1 MNASANDRR
10 HRNFLFRPFFNF
22 LAVLL
27 SRTTVAVLI
36 LLVSRLAP
44 AQMIDLNTNGMSDVW
59 EQLYGAS
66 NLSPSGD
73 TDGDGFSNLQEALA
87 GTDPFNAS
95 SFPKIA
101 GTAKLPA
108 ALTVTIPCELGKQYQ
123 LQSVTALG
131 STNWVVETN
140 VVVRSGTTLT
150 LMAAAGS
157 VGKFFR
163 TAVSDVDTDGDGVS
177 DWEEYKLGLD
187 PLNAMSNGQMD
198 SNGQLMT
205 DAAYAMGKFSAQ
217 NIFSIAATD
226 PTTVQPD
233 PGASATDLGVLTV
246 SRGGFALKSVTVN
259 LALGGPGSGYAA
271 EGVDHATLPRTVTF
285 PVGVSSQNISVTP
298 LADTNLH
305 TAVIAQMKLIPGTN
319 YTTSYA
325 SNASVV
331 IYPSPT
337 ANGTGLNGNYYTNAN
352 VTYTNAANFNAAN
365 LKLSRVDTN
374 VDFTWG
380 TTTSPITNNGY
391 YTVRWTGQ
399 VLPQYSETYY
409 FVVNS
414 DEGCKLWVNDQLIID
429 NWKAQTATDSLG
441 IIALQ
446 GGVLYNI
453 KLEYLQ
459 ITGSAVA
466 HLSWY
471 SPSQPKQIIPSS
483 RLFPTNSVN
492 APSSITCALSAV
504 AFLGQPFSFTVTGAN
519 TPLAYTASGLPPGLG
534 FTNGVISGIPNFA
547 GTYQTMVTSSNTV
560 GLGSAAVSIQ
570 VIDTGS
576 SVVREVWTGV
586 TGTNIADIPLST
598 PATLTNTL
606 GTLEGITNY
615 GSNYGERIRG
625 YLTAP
630 VTGNYYFWIAGSDS
644 AEAWISN
651 DSEPANKLRRA
662 NVFPAGGGTTFR
674 NWNSQPNQQSKW
686 ISLVAGQK
694 YYVEILHKAG
704 TTPDHWSVGWSQD
717 PIGTNTVPT
726 NIVPG
731 YVLSRYYPQPASIL
745 SGTFYS
751 ANMLALPGVNSSAV
765 GSATLLVSAD
775 GSQAILNYSVSG
787 ITGAHIDHIYSDPYL
802 ASPTTLVFD
811 IAAAHPRADGSYVWT
826 IKQTGTLA
834 AADIVELLIEGKASI
849 VINSIAFPNGEIGG
863 HFTFANGSQT
873 FTAPP
878 APPAWTD
885 DHTDTNAAA
894 RFLIQS
900 TFGPNLT
907 DIANVQSLGY
917 SNWISAQFALPAT
930 HHLPIVM
937 TNMSADP
944 SNPFPSSDWF
954 NAWWQNAVTAPD
966 QLRQR
971 VAFAL
976 SEILVISESGV
987 LQDKST
993 ALAAYYDTLIDNA
1006 FGNYRDLLKAVT
1018 LTPAMGLYLNMQ
1030 ANDMG
1035 SLPNGTHPNEN
1046 YAREINQLFSIGLY
1060 HLWPDGTLVLN
1071 SQNSL
1076 VPTYDQ
1082 NVINGFASTFTGWNY
1097 YQTNQLNG
1105 RLPTSFSPSQNL
1117 TNPMVLVPLH
1127 HELGTKKLLDNVMIP
1142 AAVGSQTN
1150 STLTNFDNYCSQN
1163 LEAAFDSIFNNPNVG
1178 PFVCRQLI
1186 QRLVTSNPSR
1196 NYLYRVVQKFND
1208 NGSGVRGD
1216 MKAVIRAILTD
1227 YEARSVDFI
1236 SSNTTFTNSTT
1247 TNTLLSTYGKQ
1258 REPLLRV
1265 TATARAFPAPPSQ
1278 TGTYVETGTQTN
1290 TITLPQPHRMANGDT
1305 VALSFTDTSGNP
1317 APPNQNYSVTVINSN
1332 TFTVNTPNLLTG
1344 TYSQSGS
1351 TVTVTIS
1358 AGHGLVTGNAAYVV
1372 FTSGGAASGGYAV
1385 TVTSGTAFTVNVLDS
1400 VTRSG
1405 NCLLS
1410 RISASG
1416 FTQSSSNIT
1425 VSCAGPHALTVNET
1439 IYIPANSV
1447 LIPAGQYVVKTIPD
1461 PLHFTFIL
1469 TNNVGT
1475 QSGFTLYPLGAPS
1488 LTRSGNATV
1497 QWSTWNLGYTDSD
1510 PTYNLAQSPLSANTV
1525 FNFFFPN
1532 YAFPGALSAAGLTTP
1547 EFQLTSDTSTA
1558 LQMNFL
1564 EAGILNNTANTNGLS
1579 SFNNGGGAIVLDIG
1593 PWMTTNF
1600 TAAAGVPSLVDN
1612 LNTLLLAG
1620 QLSAAAKTN
1629 IVNYVTNTTNF
1640 GYSAPPTATQ
1650 MRDRVRA
1657 VIHLIVCSPDFT
1669 IQK

>member
-1 MNASANDRR
+1 MNC
-10 HRNFLFRPFFNF
+10 

-36 LLVSRLAP
+36 LLISHRAP
-44 AQMIDLNTNGMSDVW
+44 AQMIDLNSNGMSDVW

-66 NLSPSGD
+66 GLSPSGD
-73 TDGDGFSNLQEALA
+73 ADGDGFSNLQEALA
-87 GTDPFNAS
+87 GTDPFNAN
-95 SFPKIA
+95 SFPKISS
-101 GTAKLPA
+101 GVKLPA
-108 ALTVTIPCELGKQYQ
+108 AFSVTIPCELGKQYQ
-123 LQSVTALG
+123 LQSVTNLG

-140 VVVRSGTTLT
+140 VVVRSGTNLTLT
-150 LMAAAGS
+150 ATAGS

-163 TAVSDVDTDGDGVS
+163 TAVSDVDSDGDGVN

-187 PLNAMSNGQMD
+187 PLNPFSNNTLDG
-198 SNGQLMT
+198 NGQLMN
-205 DAAYAMGKFSAQ
+205 DYAYATGKFAAQ
-217 NIFSIAATD
+217 NVISIAATTT
-226 PTTVQPD
+226 TTVQPD
-233 PGASATDLGVLTV
+233 PGISPTGPGVLTV

-259 LALGGPGSGYAA
+259 LALGGPGSGYAT
-271 EGVDHATLPRTVTF
+271 EGVDHMVLPRTITL
-285 PVGVSSQNISVTP
+285 PVGMSSTNITVMP
-298 LADTNLH
+298 LANTNLH
-305 TAVIAQMKLIPGTN
+305 TSVIAMMKLLPGAN
-319 YTTSYA
+319 YSVSYA

-337 ANGTGLNGNYYTNAN
+337 ANGTGLTGNYYTNSSITYASTN
-352 VTYTNAANFNAAN
+352 NFNPTNLFLTRVDATVDFNYTN
-365 LKLSRVDTN
+365 
-374 VDFTWG
+374 G
-380 TTTSPITNNGY
+380 TSPNLSNGLY
-391 YTVRWTGQ
+391 SVRWVGQ

-409 FVVNS
+409 FDVYS
-414 DEGCKLWVNDQLIID
+414 DDGCKLWVNDQLVVD
-429 NWKAQTATDSLG
+429 NWKSQSVSDAVGT
-441 IIALQ
+441 IALQ
-446 GGVLYNI
+446 GGTRYDI

-459 ITGSAVA
+459 AGTLGQV
-466 HLSWY
+466 HLNWY
-471 SPSQPKQIIPSS
+471 SASQPKQIIPST
-483 RLFPTNSVN
+483 RLYPTNTIA
-492 APSSITCALSAV
+492 APSTVTCALSAV

-547 GTYQTMVTSSNTV
+547 GSYQTMVTSSNIV

-586 TGTNIADIPLST
+586 TGTNIADIPTSL

-662 NVFPAGGGTTFR
+662 NVWPTNGGTTFR
-674 NWNSQPNQQSKW
+674 NWNTQTNQQSKW
-686 ISLVAGQK
+686 LYLVAGQK

-704 TTPDHWSVGWSQD
+704 TTPNDNWSVGWSQD
-717 PIGTNTVPT
+717 PVGTNTVPSG
-726 NIVPG
+726 IVPG
-731 YVLSRYYPQPASIL
+731 YVLSRYYPLPVSIL
-745 SGTFYS
+745 SGTLYS
-751 ANMLALPGVNSSAV
+751 ANMLALPGVVSTAV

-775 GSQAILNYSVSG
+775 GSQATLNYSVTGISG
-787 ITGAHIDHIYSDPYL
+787 THVDHIYSDPYL
-802 ASPTTLVFD
+802 ANPTTLVYD
-811 IAAAHPRADGSYVWT
+811 IAAAHPQANGTYIWT
-826 IKQTGTLA
+826 IKPTGTLA
-834 AADIVELLIEGKASI
+834 AADILEILVEGKASI
-849 VINSIAFPNGEIGG
+849 IINSTAYPGGEIGG
-863 HFTFANGSQT
+863 HFTFANGAQS

-894 RFLIQS
+894 RFLIQA
-900 TFGPNLT
+900 TFGPSLN
-907 DIANVQSLGY
+907 DIATVQSLGY
-917 SNWISAQFALPAT
+917 SNWITAQFALPAT
-930 HHLPIVM
+930 HHLPVVM
-937 TNMSADP
+937 ANASADP

-954 NAWWQNAVTAPD
+954 NTWWQNSVTAPD

-976 SEILVISESGV
+976 SEIMVASESGV
-987 LQDKST
+987 LQDHST
-993 ALAAYYDTLIDNA
+993 ALAYYYDTLLDNA

-1030 ANDMG
+1030 GNAMG
-1035 SLPNGTHPNEN
+1035 NIVTGVHADEN

-1082 NVINGFASTFTGWNY
+1082 NTVMGFASTFTGWNY
-1097 YQTNQLNG
+1097 YQTNQANG

-1117 TNPMVLVPLH
+1117 TNPMVLVPLQ

-1150 STLTNFDNYCSQN
+1150 SSLTNFDSYCSQN
-1163 LEAAFDSIFNNPNVG
+1163 LDAALDSIFNNPNVG
-1178 PFVCRQLI
+1178 PFICRELI

-1196 NYLYRVVQKFND
+1196 GYLYRVVQKFND

-1216 MKAVIRAILTD
+1216 LKAVIQAILTD
-1227 YEARSVDFI
+1227 YEARSINFVFAY
-1236 SSNTTFTNSTT
+1236 TNSTV
-1247 TNTLLSTYGKQ
+1247 TNTPLATYGKQ

-1265 TATARAFPAPPSQ
+1265 TATARAFAAPPSQ
-1278 TGTYVETGTQTN
+1278 TGTYVETGTQTIS
-1290 TITLPQPHRMANGDT
+1290 ITMPQPHRTASTDI
-1305 VALSFTDTSGNP
+1305 VALSFADTSGNP
-1317 APPNQNYSVTVINSN
+1317 APPSKNYSVTTTGSN
-1332 TFTVNTPNLLTG
+1332 TFTITCPNLLTG
-1344 TYSQSGS
+1344 TYTQ
-1351 TVTVTIS
+1351 TTNTITVTIPS
-1358 AGHGLVTGNAAYVV
+1358 GHGLVTANAAYVV
-1372 FTSGGAASGGYAV
+1372 FTSGGAASSIYSATV
-1385 TVTSGTAFTVNVLDS
+1385 ISSTVFTVTAFDS

-1405 NCLLS
+1405 NCLLP

-1416 FTQSSSNIT
+1416 YTQSSTNLT
-1425 VSCAGPHALTVNET
+1425 VSCAGPHALIVNET
-1439 IYIPANSV
+1439 IYIPANTV

-1461 PLHFTFIL
+1461 PLHFTIVL

-1475 QSGFTLYPLGAPS
+1475 QSGFTLYPLDPPS
-1488 LTRSGNATV
+1488 LTRNGNATV

-1510 PTYNLAQSPLSANTV
+1510 PTYNLAQSPLSPNTV
-1525 FNFFFPN
+1525 FNFFYPN

-1564 EAGILNNTANTNGLS
+1564 EAGILNNTGNTNGLS

-1593 PWMTTNF
+1593 PWMTTNY

-1629 IVNYVTNTTNF
+1629 IVNYVTNTVNF
-1640 GYSAPPTATQ
+1640 GYSTPPTATQ

-1657 VIHLIVCSPDFT
+1657 VVHLLITSPDFT

>member
-1 MNASANDRR
+1 MILNY
-10 HRNFLFRPFFNF
+10 

-27 SRTTVAVLI
+27 SRTAVAVFLF
-36 LLVSRLAP
+36 LAIRP
-44 AQMIDLNTNGMSDVW
+44 ASAQMIDTMNTNGMSDVW

-66 NLSPSGD
+66 GLSPNGD
-73 TDGDGFSNLQEALA
+73 ADGDGFSNLKEALA
-87 GTDPFNAS
+87 GSNPFDANS
-95 SFPKIA
+95 VPKITSA
-101 GTAKLPA
+101 IKA
-108 ALTVTIPCELGKQYQ
+108 AAFTVTIPCELGKQYQ
-123 LQSVTALG
+123 LQSVTDLG
-131 STNWVVETN
+131 STNWIVETN
-140 VVVRSGTTLT
+140 VVVRSGTNLT
-150 LMAAAGS
+150 LMASAGS

-163 TAVSDVDTDGDGVS
+163 TAVSDVDTDGDGVN

-187 PLNAMSNGQMD
+187 PLNPMSNNTLDG
-198 SNGQLMT
+198 NGQLMN
-205 DAAYAMGKFSAQ
+205 DYAYATGKFAAQ

-233 PGASATDLGVLTV
+233 PGTSPTDLGVLTV
-246 SRGGFALKSVTVN
+246 SRGGFALKSITVN
-259 LALGGPGSGYAA
+259 LALGGPGSGFAT

-285 PVGVSSQNISVTP
+285 PAGVSSQNISVTP

-305 TAVIAQMKLIPGTN
+305 TAVIAQMKLLPGTN

-331 IYPSPT
+331 IYPSAT
-337 ANGTGLNGNYYTNAN
+337 ANGTGLSGNYYTNAS
-352 VTYTNAANFNAAN
+352 VTYASVTNFNSTN
-365 LKLSRVDTN
+365 LILSRVDTN
-374 VDFTWG
+374 VDFVWG

-414 DEGCKLWVNDQLIID
+414 DDGCKLWVNDQLIID
-429 NWKAQTATDSLG
+429 KWQSQSASDNTG

-446 GGVLYNI
+446 AGVRYNI

-459 ITGSAVA
+459 ITGTAVV
-466 HLSWY
+466 HLNWY
-471 SPSQPKQIIPSS
+471 SASQPKQIIPPS
-483 RLFPTNSVN
+483 RLFPTNVVT

-576 SVVREVWTGV
+576 SVVREVWAGV
-586 TGTNIADIPLST
+586 TGTNIADIPVTT

-644 AEAWISN
+644 AEAWIAN
-651 DSEPANKLRRA
+651 DNEPANKLRRA
-662 NVFPAGGGTTFR
+662 NVFPANGGTTFR
-674 NWNSQPNQQSKW
+674 NWNSQTNQQSKW
-686 ISLVAGQK
+686 LSLVAGQK

-717 PIGTNTVPT
+717 PVGTNTVPSGV
-726 NIVPG
+726 VPG
-731 YVLSRYYPQPASIL
+731 YVLARYYPLPVSIL
-745 SGTFYS
+745 SGTLYS
-751 ANMLALPGVNSSAV
+751 ANMLAQNGVLSSGL
-765 GSATLLVSAD
+765 GSATLQVSAD
-775 GSQAILNYSVSG
+775 GTQAILRAGYSGLSSTK
-787 ITGAHIDHIYSDPYL
+787 TGEHIHCDPYL
-802 ASPTTLVFD
+802 NSPSQIMFD
-811 IAAAHPRADGSYVWT
+811 VDAAPPQPDGSYVWN
-826 IKQTGTLA
+826 IGPVGTLQP
-834 AADIVELLIEGKASI
+834 ADIIEIIREGKAYLN
-849 VINSIAFPNGEIGG
+849 VHTVNYPAGEING
-863 HFTFANGSQT
+863 HFTLANGTQT
-873 FTAPP
+873 FTPPP

-900 TFGPNLT
+900 TFGPSLN
-907 DIANVQSLGY
+907 DITNVQSLGY
-917 SNWISAQFALPAT
+917 SNWISAQFALPIT
-930 HHLPIVM
+930 HHLPVVL
-937 TNMSADP
+937 TNMVADP

-954 NAWWQNAVTAPD
+954 NTWWQNSVTAPD

-976 SEILVISESGV
+976 SEILVVSESGT
-987 LQDKST
+987 LQDKAT
-993 ALAAYYDTLIDNA
+993 ALAAYYDTLVDNA

-1030 ANDMG
+1030 ANTLG

-1046 YAREINQLFSIGLY
+1046 YAREINQLFSVGLY

-1082 NVINGFASTFTGWNY
+1082 SVVSGFAATFTGWNY
-1097 YQTNQLNG
+1097 YQTNQANG

-1117 TNPMVLVPLH
+1117 TNPMVLVPAYH
-1127 HELGTKKLLDNVMIP
+1127 DLGTKKLLDIVMIP
-1142 AAVGSQTN
+1142 AAVGTQVGSSSTN
-1150 STLTNFDNYCSQN
+1150 DLYCSQN

-1178 PFVCRQLI
+1178 PFICRQLI

-1196 NYLYRVVQKFND
+1196 NYLYRVTQKFND

-1216 MKAVIRAILTD
+1216 LKAVVQAILLD
-1227 YEARSVDFI
+1227 YEARS
-1236 SSNTTFTNSTT
+1236 TNW
-1247 TNTLLSTYGKQ
+1247 LVVSTYGKQ

-1265 TATARAFPAPPSQ
+1265 TATARAFAAPPSQ
-1278 TGTYVETGTQTN
+1278 TGTYVETGNQTN
-1290 TITLPQPHRMANGDT
+1290 TITLPSPHRMANGDT
-1305 VALSFTDTSGNP
+1305 VAMSFTDTSGNP

-1332 TFTVNTPNLLTG
+1332 TFTVNMPNLLTG
-1344 TYSQSGS
+1344 IYAQTNNII
-1351 TVTVTIS
+1351 TVTIA
-1358 AGHGLVTGNAAYVV
+1358 AGHGLVTGNAAYLV
-1372 FTSGGAASGGYAV
+1372 FTTGGAASGPFSV
-1385 TVTSGTAFTVNVLDS
+1385 TVINSTVFNVTALD
-1400 VTRSG
+1400 TFAHTG

-1416 FTQSSSNIT
+1416 LTQSGTNIT
-1425 VSCAGPHALTVNET
+1425 VSCAGPHALLVNET

-1447 LIPAGQYVVKTIPD
+1447 LIPTGQYQVKTIPD
-1461 PLHFTFIL
+1461 PLHFTFVL
-1469 TNNVGT
+1469 TNSVGT

-1488 LTRSGNATV
+1488 LTRNGNATV

-1510 PTYNLAQSPLSANTV
+1510 STYNLAQSPLSANTV

-1593 PWMTTNF
+1593 PWMTTNY

-1620 QLSAAAKTN
+1620 QLSVAAKTN

-1640 GYSAPPTATQ
+1640 SFSSPPTQTQ
-1650 MRDRVRA
+1650 IRDRVRA
-1657 VIHLIVCSPDFT
+1657 VVHLIVCSPDFT

>member
-1 MNASANDRR
+1 
-10 HRNFLFRPFFNF
+10 
-22 LAVLL
+22 
-27 SRTTVAVLI
+27 
-36 LLVSRLAP
+36 
-44 AQMIDLNTNGMSDVW
+44 MIDQNTNGMSDVW

-66 NLSPSGD
+66 GLSPNGD
-73 TDGDGFSNLQEALA
+73 ADGDGYSNLKEALA
-87 GTDPFNAS
+87 GSNPFDANS
-95 SFPKIA
+95 IPKITSA
-101 GTAKLPA
+101 AKA
-108 ALTVTIPCELGKQYQ
+108 AAFTVTIPCELGKQYQ
-123 LQSVTALG
+123 LQSVIVLG
-131 STNWVVETN
+131 STNWIVETN

-198 SNGQLMT
+198 SNGQLMN
-205 DAAYAMGKFSAQ
+205 DAAYATAKFGTQ

-233 PGASATDLGVLTV
+233 PGNSPTDLGTLTI

-285 PVGVSSQNISVTP
+285 PAGVSSQNISVTP

-305 TAVIAQMKLIPGTN
+305 TAVIAQMKLLPGTN
-319 YTTSYA
+319 YTTSYV

-337 ANGTGLNGNYYTNAN
+337 ANGTGLNAYYYTNSSITYAN
-352 VTYTNAANFNAAN
+352 TNNFNPTNLFLTRVDATVDFNYTN
-365 LKLSRVDTN
+365 
-374 VDFTWG
+374 G
-380 TTTSPITNNGY
+380 TSPNLSNGLY
-391 YTVRWTGQ
+391 SVRWVGQ

-409 FVVNS
+409 FDVYS
-414 DEGCKLWVNDQLIID
+414 DDGCKLWVNDQLIID
-429 NWKAQTATDSLG
+429 NWKSQSVSDAVGT
-441 IIALQ
+441 IALQ
-446 GGVLYNI
+446 GGTRYNL

-459 ITGSAVA
+459 AGGTGQA
-466 HLSWY
+466 HLNWY
-471 SPSQPKQIIPSS
+471 SASQPKQIIPST
-483 RLFPTNSVN
+483 RLFPTNAVN

-519 TPLAYTASGLPPGLG
+519 TPLAYTATGLPPGLG

-586 TGTNIADIPLST
+586 TGTNIADIPVTT

-606 GTLEGITNY
+606 GSLEGITNY

-651 DSEPANKLRRA
+651 DNEPANKLRRA
-662 NVFPAGGGTTFR
+662 NVYPANGGTTFR
-674 NWNSQPNQQSKW
+674 NWNSQTNQQSKW
-686 ISLVAGQK
+686 LSLVAGQK

-704 TTPDHWSVGWSQD
+704 TAPDHWSVGWSQD
-717 PIGTNTVPT
+717 PVGTNTVPSG
-726 NIVPG
+726 IVPG

-745 SGTFYS
+745 SGTLYS

-775 GSQAILNYSVSG
+775 GTQAILNYSVSG
-787 ITGAHIDHIYSDPYL
+787 ISGAHIDHIYSDPYL

-811 IAAAHPRADGSYVWT
+811 IAAAHPRADGSYVWP
-826 IKQTGTLA
+826 IKPTGSLS

-849 VINSIAFPNGEIGG
+849 VINSVAFPNGEIGG

-873 FTAPP
+873 FIAPP

-917 SNWISAQFALPAT
+917 SNWINAQFALPAT
-930 HHLPIVM
+930 HHLPVVM

-976 SEILVISESGV
+976 SEILVVSESGV

-1097 YQTNQLNG
+1097 YQTNQANG

-1142 AAVGSQTN
+1142 AAVGAQTN
-1150 STLTNFDNYCSQN
+1150 STVTNFDNYCSQN
-1163 LEAAFDSIFNNPNVG
+1163 LEAALDSIFYNPNVG

-1208 NGSGVRGD
+1208 NGSGIRGD

-1227 YEARSVDFI
+1227 YEARSVDLVFAY
-1236 SSNTTFTNSTT
+1236 TNGTV
-1247 TNTLLSTYGKQ
+1247 TNTPLATYGKQ

-1265 TATARAFPAPPSQ
+1265 TATARAFAAPANQ
-1278 TGTYVETGTQTN
+1278 TGTYVETGNQTN
-1290 TITLPQPHRMANGDT
+1290 TITLPSPHRMATGDT
-1305 VALSFTDTSGNP
+1305 VAMSFTDTSGNP
-1317 APPNQNYSVTVINSN
+1317 APPNQNYSVTVTGSN
-1332 TFTVNTPNLLTG
+1332 TFTVNMPNLLTG
-1344 TYSQSGS
+1344 IYAQTNNII
-1351 TVTVTIS
+1351 TVTIS
-1358 AGHGLVTGNAAYVV
+1358 AGHGLVTGNAAYLV
-1372 FTSGGAASGGYAV
+1372 FTTGGAASGPFAV
-1385 TVTSGTAFTVNVLDS
+1385 TVINSTVFNVTAFDTFS
-1400 VTRSG
+1400 HSG

-1416 FTQSSSNIT
+1416 LTQSGTNIT

-1439 IYIPANSV
+1439 IYIPANNSSV
-1447 LIPAGQYVVKTIPD
+1447 PVGQYQVKTIPD
-1461 PLHFTFIL
+1461 PLHFTFVL
-1469 TNNVGT
+1469 TNNIGT

-1488 LTRSGNATV
+1488 LTRNGNATV

-1547 EFQLTSDTSTA
+1547 EFQLTSDTSTV

-1579 SFNNGGGAIVLDIG
+1579 SFNNGGGAIVLDLG
-1593 PWMTTNF
+1593 PWMTTNY

-1629 IVNYVTNTTNF
+1629 IVNYVTNISNF
-1640 GYSAPPTATQ
+1640 SYSAPPTATQ

-1657 VIHLIVCSPDFT
+1657 VVHLIVCSPDFT